1 MPSPARIDPQEISQ
15 AEFVHAAS
23 AMQTPAAP
31 TATRYSLLHLRIIRN
46 KGEPS
51 IVPESAGTK
60 GRPLKSRK
68 SPVPEAET
76 PMMRAYMEHRP
87 ALIDYAS
94 KVIGNREQAEDI
106 VQEAWLTLSRRNGG
120 NDVRE
125 PLGYLRTTV
134 RNLAIDALR
143 QRVREAK
150 LIGGDLESAAR
161 TAVDGQANPE
171 KEAFV
176 RRDLACVLGVLRSL
190 PERQRVAI
198 EMYRFGDYKLREIA
212 DRLGISVSL
221 AHVLIADGLATC
233 TTKCGIGRG
242 DFS

>member
-1 MPSPARIDPQEISQ
+1 MATFDRSGISG
-15 AEFVHAAS
+15 
-23 AMQTPAAP
+23 P
-31 TATRYSLLHLRIIRN
+31 
-46 KGEPS
+46 KGC
-51 IVPESAGTK
+51 
-60 GRPLKSRK
+60 PLKSRK
-68 SPVPEAET
+68 LPTPAAET
-76 PMMRAYMEHRP
+76 PMMRAYMAHRP
-87 ALIDYAS
+87 ALVDYAS

-106 VQEAWLTLSRRNGG
+106 VQEAWLALSQRSGG
-120 NDVRE
+120 SDVRE

-143 QRVREAK
+143 QRVRESK
-150 LIGGDLESAAR
+150 VIGGDLESAAR

-171 KEAFV
+171 KSTFV
-176 RRDLACVLGVLRSL
+176 RRDLGCVLGVLRSL

-212 DRLGISVSL
+212 DRLEISVSL

-233 TTKCGIGRG
+233 TTKCGIGPG